1 MRAIGRR
8 SKSKGPTTKKNTV
21 IERKKIRGIYT
32 WKAAVLKRDWILTW
46 YFPHKY
52 CLSLREKADFEC
64 FNGWFILKL
73 SKKKKKKQCNKEGP
87 DEFYL
92 GKCLFKQWQKHQL
105 DIAVYTEMQSFLHVI
120 RHLWKIF
127 GFSEVRGDFAVGFDR
142 TLSSECGGLRLWQW
156 LQLLQPIPA
165 PSRCAWGSAADK
177 RRASQICPQYCI

>member
-1 MRAIGRR
+1 M
-8 SKSKGPTTKKNTV
+8 KSSSAKKRLDSHVVLPTQ
-21 IERKKIRGIYT
+21 ILPFFEGESWLWMFQWLIYT
-32 WKAAVLKRDWILTW
+32 QIV
-46 YFPHKY
+46 
-52 CLSLREKADFEC
+52 
-64 FNGWFILKL
+64 
-73 SKKKKKKQCNKEGP
+73 KKKKKQCNKGGP

-142 TLSSECGGLRLWQW
+142 LRTLSSECGGLRLWQW

-177 RRASQICPQYCI
+177 RRASQICPQYCL